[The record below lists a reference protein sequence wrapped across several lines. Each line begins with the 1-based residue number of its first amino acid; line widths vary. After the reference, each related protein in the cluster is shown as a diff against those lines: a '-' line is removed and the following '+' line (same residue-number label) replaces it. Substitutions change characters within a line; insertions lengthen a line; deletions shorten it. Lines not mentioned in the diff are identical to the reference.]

1 MPVRESIPKEK
12 ALQKTNNRRI
22 YNPNQLRNLR
32 ILLIDFPFAP
42 FVWLG
47 WLFGVLL
54 LGFVDEIVVS
64 IHLGCLPLFKRT
76 GGGSSQNIASDVGG

>member
-1 MPVRESIPKEK
+1 MPVREPIPYEK

-22 YNPNQLRNLR
+22 YILNQLRNLR
-32 ILLIDFPFAP
+32 IELIDFLFAP

-47 WLFGVLL
+47 WLFGVWL

-64 IHLGCLPLFKRT
+64 IHLGCLLLFKRA
-76 GGGSSQNIASDVGG
+76 GGGCSQNIASDVGG